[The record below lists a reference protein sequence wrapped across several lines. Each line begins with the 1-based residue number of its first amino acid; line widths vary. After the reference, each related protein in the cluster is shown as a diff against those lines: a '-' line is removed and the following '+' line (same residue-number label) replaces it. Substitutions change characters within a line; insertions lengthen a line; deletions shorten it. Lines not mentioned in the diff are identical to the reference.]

1 MTGKRVLA
9 CTLFGIVAGIL
20 CWLGSQYM
28 GKTPI
33 VFTTGIILGI
43 ILNRAFIGFTL
54 GISKWRTNWAF
65 HGVVIGLVGTLPLS
79 VYALDGP
86 NGLSGF
92 LLLELAGGV
101 WGFLIELGALAVG
114 AKKKA

>member
-9 CTLFGIVAGIL
+9 CTLFGFVAGIL
-20 CWLGSQYM
+20 CWLGSQYV
-28 GKTPI
+28 GTTPV

-54 GISKWRTNWAF
+54 GISRWRTNWAF

-92 LLLELAGGV
+92 LLLELGGGV
-101 WGFLIELGALAVG
+101 FGFLIELGALAVG
-114 AKKKA
+114 AKKTG